1 MVGIMPHFGRIYLD
15 SPPVSEY
22 AISGTGTP
30 TVNSCG
36 DFSRT
41 PTSTA

>member
-1 MVGIMPHFGRIYLD
+1 MVGIMPHFGRTYLD

-22 AISGTGTP
+22 AI
-30 TVNSCG
+30 G